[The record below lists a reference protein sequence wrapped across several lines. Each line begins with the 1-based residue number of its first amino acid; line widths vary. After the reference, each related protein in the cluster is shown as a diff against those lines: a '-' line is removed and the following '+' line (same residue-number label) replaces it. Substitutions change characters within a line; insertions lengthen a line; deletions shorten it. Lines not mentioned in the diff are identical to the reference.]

1 MIKGILHLL
10 PPAYYIYFPGKAVQI
25 VAGIHAHS
33 TTTDAMSEKFS
44 GGTIANGGKGDEYIM
59 SVLGE
64 MDHYLLT
71 PKGKLI
77 RRDKNWYRDY
87 QTAFYNKNG
96 KFEFGPGFVDAHRTN
111 DDLLP
116 MTSTEAD
123 DPTLEGKATY
133 PWIETALPKDLKP
146 TRPKSQS
153 NAPTPNCIGCYEEA
167 PLWLKKSGTF
177 GSTK

>member
-1 MIKGILHLL
+1 
-10 PPAYYIYFPGKAVQI
+10 VEI

-33 TTTDAMSEKFS
+33 TTTDDMAEKFS

-59 SVLGE
+59 TILDE

-71 PKGKLI
+71 PKGILL
-77 RRDKNWYRDY
+77 RRDKDIYRDY
-87 QTAFYNKNG
+87 KTAVYNKNG
-96 KFEFGPGFVDAHRTN
+96 KFEWAGGFMGPHASN

-123 DPTLEGKATY
+123 DPTLNGKVTHS
-133 PWIETALPKDLKP
+133 WIETSLPPDLQP

-153 NAPTPNCIGCYEEA
+153 NAPTRNCIGCYEEI
-167 PLWLKKSGTF
+167 PSWLKKSGTLD
-177 GSTK
+177 SPK